1 MRLLISYIII
11 TFMYCIFLYFLDTSF
26 TLLVFWL
33 WDACVW
39 LSYIYIYGG
48 ISWASWISQ
57 LVLFLIFGKYL
68 ENILSNISLFLSYPS
83 GVPITS
89 VLDYLILFYSSW
101 GSVHFLKIF
110 GCFCSSNWVIC
121 ADPSSSFLAFFCH
134 FHSDFKTIQRI
145 FHFSY
150 GTFQLQTF
158 HLILFY
164 DLYLKVPIFNSPCF
178 FFL

>member
-1 MRLLISYIII
+1 MP
-11 TFMYCIFLYFLDTSF
+11 
-26 TLLVFWL
+26 V
-33 WDACVW
+33 
-39 LSYIYIYGG
+39 YG
-48 ISWASWISQ
+48 
-57 LVLFLIFGKYL
+57 FLIFIFMVGSPELLGSLSWYFSSHL
-68 ENILSNISLFLSYPS
+68 ENILSNISLFLSYPF

-89 VLDYLILFYSSW
+89 VLDYFILFYSSW

-121 ADPSSSFLAFFCH
+121 ADLSSSFLAFFCH

-178 FFL
+178 FFLSFFFFSFKFFNIYICLFKCPWLSVINSK

>member
-1 MRLLISYIII
+1 MP
-11 TFMYCIFLYFLDTSF
+11 
-26 TLLVFWL
+26 V
-33 WDACVW
+33 
-39 LSYIYIYGG
+39 YG
-48 ISWASWISQ
+48 
-57 LVLFLIFGKYL
+57 FLIFIFMVGSPELLGSLSWYFSSNL

-121 ADPSSSFLAFFCH
+121 ADPSSSFQAFFCH

-164 DLYLKVPIFNSPCF
+164 DLYLKVPIFQPGLLTGLWSGGEAA
-178 FFL
+178 LQDRHLKL